1 MDHNAP
7 PELAALYEQ
16 YTQLVEA
23 ITAGTISHE
32 DGLAT
37 LATMTAV
44 AGDGSI
50 WSIHTDGE
58 YMRARPGHPPEHTD
72 PQLFVHAT
80 AGNAPGNHH
89 QWPSQPTRTVDQQP
103 YQPPASRSLH
113 ETENRRSVTATI
125 ASILGG
131 RGRTVAVGLV
141 AAVIVAVF
149 AVRSCGGDS
158 ATDNNSDNT
167 DSSGLP
173 AAETQPG
180 PDTTLPE
187 TADIPQPAET
197 TVAATTPPDEE
208 AMTTIIDALSSGNPG
223 SVQVVTRDE
232 LTPGE
237 LAETTALF
245 AGFRHSGYILTNSNA
260 STTAGGMTSTVTVT
274 GPDNPEAS
282 IGLRYTLRWE
292 PGEPESVLPWLLRD
306 APAKQHQQ

>member
-1 MDHNAP
+1 MPHMDHNAP
-7 PELAALYEQ
+7 PELAALYQQ

-80 AGNAPGNHH
+80 AGNAPGNQH
-89 QWPSQPTRTVDQQP
+89 QWPTQPAQPVDQQP
-103 YQPPASRSLH
+103 YQPPNTRSLH
-113 ETENRRSVTATI
+113 ETENRRSITATI
-125 ASILGG
+125 SSFLGG
-131 RGRTVAVGLV
+131 RGRTAAVAVV
-141 AAVIVAVF
+141 AVIIVVVF
-149 AVRSCGGDS
+149 AVRSCGGSPD
-158 ATDNNSDNT
+158 TDDNS

-173 AAETQPG
+173 AAETQPEPAG
-180 PDTTLPE
+180 
-187 TADIPQPAET
+187 IPQPTEP
-197 TVAATTPPDEE
+197 TVAATTLPDEKE
-208 AMTTIIDALSSGNPG
+208 MTTIIDSLSSGRSP

-232 LTPGE
+232 LDDDI

-245 AGFRHSGYILTNSNA
+245 AGFRQNGYILTNSNA
-260 STTAGGMTSTVTVT
+260 AVTAGGVKSTVTVT
-274 GPDNPEAS
+274 SPNDPEAG
-282 IGLRYTLRWE
+282 IGLRYTLWWE
-292 PGEPESVLPWLLRD
+292 PTEPDSFLTWLLRG
-306 APAKQHQQ
+306 APVKQQQ